1 MDNFLSNSHYQQ
13 YGGKDINYR
22 YFICKDCS
30 QKKKEY
36 EPGQETDELPKNILN
51 IGYINVLSNNK
62 PIKVTTPLMVAPFGF
77 DKNTNQM
84 YLQFTNVKTDSE
96 MEGFF
101 EFIQKLEFNQMQYLG
116 LSEEDSELYLSQ
128 IKFPKNEKYD
138 PNLVVKIPFRS
149 NRYDVDIRTR
159 DKDCSIA
166 NIYKFSK
173 VRCDIYIDHIWKFNG
188 RFVCKWKVNRVLIE

>member
-13 YGGKDINYR
+13 YGGRDINYR
-22 YFICKDCS
+22 HFICKDCS

-62 PIKVTTPLMVAPFGF
+62 PIKVTTPLMVVPFGF

-101 EFIQKLEFNQMQYLG
+101 EFIQKL
-116 LSEEDSELYLSQ
+116 
-128 IKFPKNEKYD
+128 
-138 PNLVVKIPFRS
+138 
-149 NRYDVDIRTR
+149 
-159 DKDCSIA
+159 A
-166 NIYKFSK
+166 
-173 VRCDIYIDHIWKFNG
+173 
-188 RFVCKWKVNRVLIE
+188 